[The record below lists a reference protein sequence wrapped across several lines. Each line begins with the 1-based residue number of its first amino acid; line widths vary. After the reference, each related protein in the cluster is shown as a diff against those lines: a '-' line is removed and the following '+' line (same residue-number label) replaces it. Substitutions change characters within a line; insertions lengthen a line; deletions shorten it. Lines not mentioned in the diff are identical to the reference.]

1 MQNHYAMLRT
11 VCNEGCRTP
20 PDDAVDSLQVFCS
33 ETWSYLELRL
43 SVTNLLLLF
52 SPWDRQLEIWQ
63 QKPDLG

>member
-1 MQNHYAMLRT
+1 MP
-11 VCNEGCRTP
+11 CRTP